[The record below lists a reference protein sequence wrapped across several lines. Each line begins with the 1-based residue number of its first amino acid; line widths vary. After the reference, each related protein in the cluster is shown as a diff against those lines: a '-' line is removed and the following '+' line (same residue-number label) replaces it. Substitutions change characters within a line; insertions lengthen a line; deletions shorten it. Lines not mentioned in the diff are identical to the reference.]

1 MNDLKKKIWK
11 ILGRKQTAALATVTV
26 ANAPWVRY
34 VTIESDPDF
43 ILRFCTSRGV
53 AFFETISQKIK

>member
-1 MNDLKKKIWK
+1 MNDLKEKIWK

-34 VTIESDPDF
+34 VTVESDPDF
-43 ILRFCTSRGV
+43 TLCFCTSRGV
-53 AFFETISQKIK
+53 TFFEAISQKIK

>member
-1 MNDLKKKIWK
+1 
-11 ILGRKQTAALATVTV
+11 VTV